1 VLATDLADEYFGAE
15 MNTSLLERIAGDT
28 GGRFYTADN
37 VGQLAEDM
45 SYVEGGTS
53 VREERDL
60 WDMPA
65 LFLLMLTLVATE
77 WGYRKARGLA

>member
-1 VLATDLADEYFGAE
+1 
-15 MNTSLLERIAGDT
+15 
-28 GGRFYTADN
+28 
-37 VGQLAEDM
+37 M